1 MSILLLQ
8 RRQSGIPI
16 VQAGLVVYYRFDEGS
31 GQTLTDHSS
40 NGNSGTLGSTA
51 GADTNDPSWN
61 AEGLSF
67 ATDDYVTTA
76 NNASARPD
84 AWTVCVAVKF
94 APAVAD
100 QPLVAWGTIAS
111 ARPGIYLSFLGS
123 PYRTIIY
130 QGASNFR
137 YFKAN
142 DPVNLQ
148 NNGWHFL
155 VYRSPGMG
163 TADIANASLR
173 ADGVPQVVD
182 STTNS
187 GTGQSK
193 TDFRLSGLGNTFL
206 NGTLAF
212 FTMHNRV
219 LNDAEADQMR
229 EFAREALA
237 GRVTL
242 P

>member
-8 RRQSGIPI
+8 LPQSGTPI
-16 VQAGLVVYYRFDEGS
+16 VQSGLVVYYRFDAGS
-31 GQTLTDHSS
+31 GQTVTDYSGLG
-40 NGNSGTLGSTA
+40 NGGTLGSTA
-51 GADTNDPSWN
+51 GADTNDPSWV
-61 AEGLSF
+61 AAGLSF
-67 ATDDYVTTA
+67 TTDDYVSTA
-76 NNASARPD
+76 NNVSTLPD
-84 AWTVCVAVKF
+84 AWTVCAAVKF
-94 APAVAD
+94 NPAVAD
-100 QPLVAWGTIAS
+100 LPLVAWGAIGS
-111 ARPGIYLSFLGS
+111 ARPGVYLSFLGS
-123 PYRTIIY
+123 PYRPIIY

-148 NNGWHFL
+148 NNDWHFL
-155 VYRSPGMG
+155 VYRSPGIG

-173 ADGVPQVVD
+173 ADGSAQVVD

-193 TDFRLSGLGNTFL
+193 TEFRLSGLGNKYL
-206 NGTLAF
+206 EGTLAF
-212 FTMHNRV
+212 FAMHNRV
-219 LNDAEADQMR
+219 LSDSEADQMR
-229 EFAREALA
+229 KFAKEVLA

>member
-8 RRQSGIPI
+8 RRQSGTPI
-16 VQAGLVVYYRFDEGS
+16 VSPGLVAYYRFDEGS
-31 GQTLTDHSS
+31 GQTLADQSG
-40 NGNSGTLGSTA
+40 NGHDGTLGSTA
-51 GADTNDPSWN
+51 GADTNDPSWV

-67 ATDDYVTTA
+67 ATDDYVSTENDAAT
-76 NNASARPD
+76 RPD
-84 AWTVCVAVKF
+84 AWTVCVAVNF
-94 APAVAD
+94 DAGVDD
-100 QPLVAWGTIAS
+100 QPLVAWGAIGS
-111 ARPGIYLSFLGS
+111 ARPGFYLSFLGS
-123 PYRTIIY
+123 PYRPIIY

-148 NNGWHFL
+148 DSGWHFL
-155 VYRSPGMG
+155 VCRSPGMG

-173 ADGVPQVVD
+173 ADGAEQVVD
-182 STTNS
+182 STTNG

-193 TDFRLSGLGNTFL
+193 TEFRLSGLGNKYFS
-206 NGTLAF
+206 GTVAF
-212 FTMHNRV
+212 FTLHNRV
-219 LNDAEADQMR
+219 LSDVEADQMR
-229 EFAREALA
+229 EFAREVLS

>member
-8 RRQSGIPI
+8 RRQSGTSI
-16 VQAGLVVYYRFDEGS
+16 VLSGLVVYYRLDEGS
-31 GQTLTDHSS
+31 GQTLADLSGS
-40 NGNSGTLGSTA
+40 GNGGTLGSTA
-51 GADTNDPSWN
+51 GTDTNDPSWVG
-61 AEGLSF
+61 EGLDF
-67 ATDDYVTTA
+67 TTDDYVSTA

-84 AWTVCVAVKF
+84 AWTVCTAVKF
-94 APAVAD
+94 DPAVAD
-100 QPLVAWGTIAS
+100 QPLVAWGSIGS
-111 ARPGIYLSFLGS
+111 ARPGVYLSFLGS
-123 PYRTIIY
+123 PYRPIIY

-137 YFKAN
+137 YFKSN

-148 NNGWHFL
+148 NSGWHFL
-155 VYRSPGMG
+155 VYRSPGIG
-163 TADIANASLR
+163 TADISSASLR
-173 ADGVPQVVD
+173 ADGIAQVVD

-193 TDFRLSGLGNTFL
+193 TEFRLSGLGNKYL
-206 NGTLAF
+206 EGTVAF

-219 LNDAEADQMR
+219 LSDAEADQMR
-229 EFAREALA
+229 QFAKEVLA

>member
-1 MSILLLQ
+1 MSILILQ

-31 GQTLTDHSS
+31 GQMVADLSG
-40 NGNSGTLGSTA
+40 NGNGGTLGSTA
-51 GADTNDPSWN
+51 GADTNDPSWV

-67 ATDDYVTTA
+67 TTDDYVSTA

-84 AWTVCVAVKF
+84 AWTVCAAANFDAAVS
-94 APAVAD
+94 D
-100 QPLVAWGTIAS
+100 QPLVAWGSIGS
-111 ARPGIYLSFLGS
+111 ARPGVYLSFLGS
-123 PYRTIIY
+123 PYRPIIY

-148 NNGWHFL
+148 DNGWHFL
-155 VYRSPGMG
+155 VYRSPGNG
-163 TADIANASLR
+163 TTDISNASLR
-173 ADGVPQVVD
+173 ADGVQQVVD

-193 TDFRLSGLGNTFL
+193 TEFRLSGLGNKYL
-206 NGTLAF
+206 EGTLAF
-212 FTMHNRV
+212 FTLHNRV

-229 EFAREALA
+229 EFAREELA